1 MTTKIRNA
9 KESDVSQIVKIQESV
24 TRRKVSAEF
33 GKKVRGFVKK
43 GDGLSLVVDIDGY
56 IAGYVIGEIKTWGFG
71 VEKSGWIE
79 MVGVHPDF
87 MGQGLGK
94 RLGEGILQ
102 SFQRRGITTI
112 HTSVR
117 WDWGD
122 MLAFFKSLGF
132 ERSDFINL
140 KKKLRS

>member
-1 MTTKIRNA
+1 MR
-9 KESDVSQIVKIQESV
+9 ESDVHEIVQIQEAI
-24 TRRKVSAEF
+24 TRRKVSKEF
-33 GKKVRGFVKK
+33 GKKVKGYIKK
-43 GDGLSLVVDIDGY
+43 KSGLSLVADVKGKV
-56 IAGYVIGEIKTWGFG
+56 AGYVIGDIKTWGFG
-71 VEKSGWIE
+71 VEESGWIE

-87 MGQGLGK
+87 MGKGLGK
-94 RLGEGILQ
+94 KLGSAILKN
-102 SFQRRGITTI
+102 FRKKRITSI

-140 KKKLRS
+140 KKKVRR